1 MIYSKYFIESVLVSK
16 DNELLSK
23 IGGSIIANSYP
34 NQALKSWRE
43 RLSIKQVD
51 LARIMD
57 VSPSVLSDYES
68 GRRPSPGISFVRRYI
83 EALIELDKKRDKFL
97 EKLTESSKGS
107 AILDIGEFHESIP
120 ASEVVKLVDGKI
132 LSGEKYLE
140 RKIYGFT
147 LLDSIQTIYSL
158 SGFDYYNIFGATT
171 ERVLIFTNVGLG
183 RSPLVAIRVSQ
194 FKPRM
199 VVLHGPK
206 SVDKLAIDLA
216 KQEQIILSLS
226 SIRNK
231 NDFSKLFERMYL

>member
-1 MIYSKYFIESVLVSK
+1 MIYLKYFIESVLPSK
-16 DNELLSK
+16 NDELISK
-23 IGGSIIANSYP
+23 IGGSIIANRYP

-51 LARIMD
+51 LARIMA

-68 GRRPSPGISFVRRYI
+68 GRRPSPGIRFVRRYI
-83 EALIELDKKRDKFL
+83 EALIELDKERDKFL

-107 AILDIGEFHESIP
+107 AILDIGEFQESIP

-199 VVLHGPK
+199 VVLHGPTF
-206 SVDKLAIDLA
+206 VDKLAIDLA
-216 KQEQIILSLS
+216 EQEQIVLSLS
-226 SIRNK
+226 SIQK
-231 NDFSKLFERMYL
+231 ESDFSELFGRI

>member
-1 MIYSKYFIESVLVSK
+1 LTSK
-16 DNELLSK
+16 DDELLSK

-34 NQALKSWRE
+34 NQALKSWRK

-57 VSPSVLSDYES
+57 ISPSVLSDYES
-68 GRRPSPGISFVRRYI
+68 GRRPSPGISFVKRYI
-83 EALIELDKKRDKFL
+83 EALIELDKERDKFL

-107 AILDIGEFHESIP
+107 AILDIGEFQESIP

-158 SGFDYYNIFGATT
+158 SGFDYYKIFGATT
-171 ERVLIFTNVGLG
+171 KRVLIFTNVGLG

-199 VVLHGPK
+199 VVLHGPT

-216 KQEQIILSLS
+216 EQEQIVFSLS
-226 SIRNK
+226 SIRNES
-231 NDFSKLFERMYL
+231 DFSKLFERM

>member
-1 MIYSKYFIESVLVSK
+1 MSSKN
-16 DNELLSK
+16 DELLSK
-23 IGGSIIANSYP
+23 IGGSIVANKYP

-43 RLSIKQVD
+43 RLSIRQID

-83 EALIELDKKRDKFL
+83 EALIELDKEKNKFL
-97 EKLTESSKGS
+97 EKLTETSKGS
-107 AILDIGEFHESIP
+107 AILNIGEFTESIS
-120 ASEVVKLVDGKI
+120 ASEVVELVDGKI

-158 SGFDYYNIFGATT
+158 SGFDYYKIFGATT
-171 ERVLIFTNVGLG
+171 ERVLVFTNVGLG

-206 SVDKLAIDLA
+206 TVDKLAIDLA
-216 KQEQIILSLS
+216 EQEQIVLSLS
-226 SIRNK
+226 SLRREE
-231 NDFSKLFERMYL
+231 DFSKRFERI

>member
-1 MIYSKYFIESVLVSK
+1 MIYIEYIFVSILSSK
-16 DNELLSK
+16 DDELLSK
-23 IGGSIIANSYP
+23 IGGSIVANRQP
-34 NQALKSWRE
+34 NHALKSWRE
-43 RLSIKQVD
+43 RLSIRQID

-83 EALIELDKKRDKFL
+83 EALIKLDKERDKFL

-107 AILDIGEFHESIP
+107 AILDIGEFNESIS
-120 ASEVVKLVDGKI
+120 ASEVVELVDGKI
-132 LSGEKYLE
+132 LSGDKYLE

-158 SGFDYYNIFGATT
+158 SGFDYYKIFGATT

-206 SVDKLAIDLA
+206 TVDKLAIDLA
-216 KQEQIILSLS
+216 EQEQIVLSLS
-226 SIRNK
+226 SLRREE
-231 NDFSKLFERMYL
+231 DFSKRFEKI

>member
-1 MIYSKYFIESVLVSK
+1 MTSK
-16 DNELLSK
+16 DDELLSK

-34 NQALKSWRE
+34 NQALKSWRK

-57 VSPSVLSDYES
+57 ISPSVLSDYES
-68 GRRPSPGISFVRRYI
+68 GRRPSPGISFVKRYI
-83 EALIELDKKRDKFL
+83 EALIELDKERDKFL

-107 AILDIGEFHESIP
+107 AILDIGEFQESIP

-158 SGFDYYNIFGATT
+158 SGFDYYKIFGATT
-171 ERVLIFTNVGLG
+171 KRVLIFTNVGLG

-199 VVLHGPK
+199 VVLHGPT

-216 KQEQIILSLS
+216 EQEQIVFSLS
-226 SIRNK
+226 SIRNES
-231 NDFSKLFERMYL
+231 DFSKLFERM